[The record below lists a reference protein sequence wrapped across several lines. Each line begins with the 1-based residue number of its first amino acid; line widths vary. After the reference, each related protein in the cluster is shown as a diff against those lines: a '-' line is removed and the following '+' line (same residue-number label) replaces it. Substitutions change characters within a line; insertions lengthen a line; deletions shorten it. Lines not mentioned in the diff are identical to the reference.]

1 MTRET
6 FINTLKGYGYS
17 YEMAGDRIIVT
28 NYGNVNLEISS
39 IPSGVEFR
47 GSGNVDLSL
56 LETIPSDIIFNNG
69 GNVYLNS
76 LKSIPPG
83 VIFNNKLSL
92 NLESLIIGNRY
103 DIKGIRGMRLLN
115 LMISRGMLI

>member
-28 NYGNVNLEISS
+28 NYGNVNLEIKS
-39 IPSGVEFR
+39 IPSGVEFS
-47 GSGNVDLSL
+47 GTGNVDLRL
-56 LETIPSDIIFNNG
+56 LETIPPDVIFNNG
-69 GNVYLNS
+69 GNVDLRL

-92 NLESLIIGNRY
+92 NLESLIRGNRY